1 MMWQRNTLWHLLVWS
16 IICCYALVIS
26 GLPLPVDAFSSS
38 LIEPFGKAGE
48 RIAAKDR
55 TKPFPCMNKPCGC
68 LSAKQCFQKCCCHTP
83 AETLAWAQQHDV
95 APEVLHALQR
105 RVGQHPDPKQTQIES
120 GQNIQKTCC
129 HTNDLQADT
138 PVMTSCEEAI
148 VNDMCGEDICFEY
161 EYLSSAG
168 EKESSSGSSPEPELQ
183 DDKHHNANIEVM
195 SEHSLVIKSLL
206 ACGGHVSEWFASGLA
221 LMPEPVEAVCCGQL
235 FLESLRQR
243 PHFLRGVRFA
253 PPTPPPCIG

>member
-1 MMWQRNTLWHLLVWS
+1 M
-16 IICCYALVIS
+16 
-26 GLPLPVDAFSSS
+26 
-38 LIEPFGKAGE
+38 K
-48 RIAAKDR
+48 
-55 TKPFPCMNKPCGC
+55 
-68 LSAKQCFQKCCCHTP
+68 
-83 AETLAWAQQHDV
+83 
-95 APEVLHALQR
+95 
-105 RVGQHPDPKQTQIES
+105 
-120 GQNIQKTCC
+120 
-129 HTNDLQADT
+129 
-138 PVMTSCEEAI
+138 TSCEEAI

-183 DDKHHNANIEVM
+183 DDKHHTANIEVM

-221 LMPEPVEAVCCGQL
+221 LMPEHVEAVCCGQL